1 MPSCT
6 ASPEVISRIG
16 NKGYAAVNKGSLG
29 SMLRAAVLTGNI
41 GGYGA
46 ISDQMRA
53 VEPKYE
59 ADTRTL
65 AETTAGSMLAKTT
78 ANKLPKKSPPAFL
91 FKLKIW
97 GWST

>member
-1 MPSCT
+1 MGINALMRRITSMT
-6 ASPEVISRIG
+6 TPEVISRIC

-59 ADTRTL
+59 AD
-65 AETTAGSMLAKTT
+65 
-78 ANKLPKKSPPAFL
+78 
-91 FKLKIW
+91 II
-97 GWST
+97 